1 MIEINHEH
9 RIEPALDE
17 EPALLYKPLRPG
29 KCCRFTF
36 DGLSLDPGHTV
47 VVWFTDDAGFRW
59 QVDEYVHLVQ
69 ADNETMHVP

>member
-36 DGLSLDPGHTV
+36 DGLSLDPGRKPWRTPACQPARFV
-47 VVWFTDDAGFRW
+47 LSAV
-59 QVDEYVHLVQ
+59 
-69 ADNETMHVP
+69 